1 MRNGEEI
8 RGKLFSFWRQPE
20 RRRFLFWL
28 LFFILVLNI
37 SVWGRIW
44 KDFISNQNLEIFALA
59 VGQGDSQLVKF
70 PGGAKLLIDGGPPNG
85 RLLETLTNVLS
96 TNDRYVDLIMIS
108 HPQLDHFGGLTEFI
122 RRYQVGL
129 ILTNGQ
135 ESDQPA
141 YLELKKIAT
150 EKGIDFLALAKGD
163 SLSFLE
169 SQTDI
174 LWPIANDSNSKNP
187 NDDALVAAVSGNN
200 ATILFTGDIPAAVE
214 RQIVGFLNKPISVL
228 KVAHHGSK
236 NSSGADFLAKIS
248 PKLALIGVGKN
259 SYGHPTP
266 VALERL
272 ERVGA
277 AVYRTDIDGTVK
289 LVIDGKKIQV
299 FKGIGQN

>member
-8 RGKLFSFWRQPE
+8 REKLFYFWHQPNKP
-20 RRRFLFWL
+20 RL
-28 LFFILVLNI
+28 LFGLMFFLLVLNI
-37 SVWGRIW
+37 SVWGRISR
-44 KDFISNQNLEIFALA
+44 DFISGQDLEIFALA

-85 RLLETLTNVLS
+85 RLLEALADVLP

-108 HPQLDHFGGLTEFI
+108 HPQLDHFGGLTELL
-122 RRYQVGL
+122 RRYEVGL

-141 YLELKKIAT
+141 YSELEKIAT
-150 EKGIDFLALAKGD
+150 EKRVDFLALAKGD
-163 SLSFLE
+163 SVSFLE
-169 SQTDI
+169 SRTDI
-174 LWPIANDSNSKNP
+174 LWPIVNSSNLKNP
-187 NDDALVAAVSGNN
+187 NDDALVAAVSSNN
-200 ATILFTGDIPAAVE
+200 ATVLFTGDIPAAVE
-214 RQIVGFLNKPISVL
+214 RRIAGSFNKPISVL

-236 NSSGADFLAKIS
+236 NSSDADFLAQIS

-266 VALERL
+266 IALDRL
-272 ERVGA
+272 KMVGA
-277 AVYRTDIDGTVK
+277 AVYRTDTDGTVK

-299 FKGIGQN
+299 FRDIGRN